1 MPSNDYV
8 TKCKV
13 EEIIKVKADTLYKTI
28 DAAKRFKLDEISHD
42 AFENDTELK
51 KLKAEELKIFE
62 DNRKLAEKL
71 NKDKAA
77 FLQKQE
83 EEASKGKARMDE
95 LQRKIGER
103 TAAIKQKISADV
115 SKTEMSAAEL
125 RTRVQEK
132 MTKAH
137 ETLWV
142 AGAGQELKD
151 VLKQIPTIDELR
163 NDGLRA
169 LIAPDQMQKLL
180 LGMAAQ
186 PQGNR

>member
-8 TKCKV
+8 VKCKV

-28 DAAKRFKLDEISHD
+28 DAAKKFKLDAINQD
-42 AFENDTELK
+42 AFDNDAELK
-51 KLKAEELKIFE
+51 KLKTESAKAYEES
-62 DNRKLAEKL
+62 RKLSEKL
-71 NKDKAA
+71 SKEKAV
-77 FLQKQE
+77 FDVKQQE
-83 EEASKGKARMDE
+83 EIQKSRAKTDDVQKR
-95 LQRKIGER
+95 IGER
-103 TAAIKQKISADV
+103 ILEVKQKISADV

-125 RTRVQEK
+125 RARVQEK

-151 VLKQIPTIDELR
+151 VLSQVPTIDELR
-163 NDGLRA
+163 NDGLKT
-169 LIAPDQMQKLL
+169 LLAPDQMNKLL

-186 PQGNR
+186 PVGSR

>member
-1 MPSNDYV
+1 MASNDYI

-28 DAAKRFKLDEISHD
+28 DAAKKFRLDQISCD
-42 AFENDTELK
+42 AFDNDPELK
-51 KLKAEELKIFE
+51 KLKGELEKLSEE
-62 DNRKLAEKL
+62 NRKLAEKH
-71 NKDKAA
+71 NKEKAVFDAKQREETDK
-77 FLQKQE
+77 QK
-83 EEASKGKARMDE
+83 AKTDE
-95 LQRKIGER
+95 INRKMHER
-103 TAAIKQKISADV
+103 VQLIKQKISADI

-151 VLKQIPTIDELR
+151 VLSQVPTIDELR

-169 LIAPDQMQKLL
+169 LIPADQMQKLL
-180 LGMAAQ
+180 LGMASQ
-186 PQGNR
+186 PQR

>member
-1 MPSNDYV
+1 MPTNDYV
-8 TKCKV
+8 VKCKV

-28 DAAKRFKLDEISHD
+28 DAAKKFKLDAINQD
-42 AFENDTELK
+42 AFDNDADLK
-51 KLKAEELKIFE
+51 KLKTESAKVYEE
-62 DNRKLAEKL
+62 NRKLAEKL
-71 NKDKAA
+71 NKEKAA
-77 FLQKQE
+77 FDLKQQE
-83 EEASKGKARMDE
+83 ESAKGKAKMDGV
-95 LQRKIGER
+95 QKRIGER
-103 TAAIKQKISADV
+103 TQDIKQKISADV

-151 VLKQIPTIDELR
+151 VLSQVPTIDELR

-169 LIAPDQMQKLL
+169 LINPDQMHKLL

-186 PQGNR
+186 PVGSR